1 MAIVNSAQWP
11 SVTQKDLSLLFV
23 DQYRAWSSMLP
34 ILYKFKTAEQ
44 GTEYDLEV
52 GDFPAVQLFTGSIPY
67 VPVTEGYK
75 KSVQE
80 TQYALGLTVTR
91 QLLRNDLYGAVR
103 ASVRN
108 MADSF
113 RQLREQQGAFPFVNA
128 FNGSFTTGDGVSLCN
143 SAHTNA
149 NGGANFSNTNSL
161 AFSAPNIQANR
172 LAMKAF
178 PSNAGNII
186 QNVPDM
192 LLVPMGLEDVAY
204 EILESMGKVDTSMN
218 NRNYSEGR
226 YKLVVWDNFLTSST
240 NWFLLNS
247 DRMRQE
253 LIFREWEKTSF
264 MRSGEFDTLATKWAG
279 YTSFGISSVEPRWI
293 FGSSN

>member
-1 MAIVNSAQWP
+1 MAVVNSAQWP

-34 ILYKFKTAEQ
+34 ILYKFKAAEQ

-128 FNGSFTTGDGVSLCN
+128 FNGAFTTGDGVSLCN

-172 LAMKAF
+172 LSMKAF

-279 YTSFGISSVEPRWI
+279 YTSFGISTVEPRWV